1 MNEVRRFQL
10 KCLMG
15 LAVVAII
22 VASRVIWASEDSEN
36 PRPAEA
42 RVSGNIW
49 CGPVAR
55 SGSAPIYAIYAELA
69 RYVDGGAT
77 IVGYSESESAD
88 SETFILCG
96 RVRGRSGE

>member
-1 MNEVRRFQL
+1 MNEIRRFQL
-10 KCLMG
+10 KCLMV
-15 LAVVAII
+15 LAAVAII

-36 PRPAEA
+36 PRPVEA
-42 RVSGNIW
+42 RLSGNTW
-49 CGPVAR
+49 CGQVAR

-69 RYVDGGAT
+69 RYVDGGAK
-77 IVGYSESESAD
+77 IVGYSESETSD